1 MMSEIKEALGP
12 VLKVL
17 GELGGRFVFT
27 DDEGRQF
34 VVASAEEWEKIQG
47 KQAEVAQKPLPLAA
61 PAPGMRSF
69 VVRSRADELLDRI
82 NREIALFQTE
92 NADETEM
99 DVPEEQPDDL
109 GITAQEDSAFA
120 PPVGG
125 ATAGKAGA
133 SDDLEITPEEE
144 KASLRVK
151 FEPLRGDLPPDLQG

>member
-1 MMSEIKEALGP
+1 MMSEIKEALAP

-34 VVASAEEWEKIQG
+34 VVATQEEWEKAQV
-47 KQAEVAQKPLPLAA
+47 KQSEAAQKPLPLAA
-61 PAPGMRSF
+61 PAGGMRSF

-92 NADETEM
+92 NPEGVEV
-99 DVPEEQPDDL
+99 DVPEEPSDDL
-109 GITAQEDSAFA
+109 GISAQEEQA
-120 PPVGG
+120 PV
-125 ATAGKAGA
+125 K
-133 SDDLEITPEEE
+133 
-144 KASLRVK
+144 VK

>member
-34 VVASAEEWEKIQG
+34 VMASQEEWEKLQG
-47 KQAEVAQKPLPLAA
+47 KQSEITQKPLPLAV

-92 NADETEM
+92 NTDETEV
-99 DVPEEQPDDL
+99 DISEEQPDDL
-109 GITAQEDSAFA
+109 GISSQEEQA
-120 PPVGG
+120 PV
-125 ATAGKAGA
+125 K
-133 SDDLEITPEEE
+133 
-144 KASLRVK
+144 VK

>member
-17 GELGGRFVFT
+17 GELGGRFMFT

-47 KQAEVAQKPLPLAA
+47 KQPEVTNQKSLPLPTG
-61 PAPGMRSF
+61 PVSPIRSF
-69 VVRSRADELLDRI
+69 VIRSRADELLDRI

-109 GITAQEDSAFA
+109 GITAQEEQSPA
-120 PPVGG
+120 
-125 ATAGKAGA
+125 K
-133 SDDLEITPEEE
+133 
-144 KASLRVK
+144 VK